1 MVTDEQDLLIDRD
14 ERGVVTL
21 TLNRPE
27 VRNAFSEA
35 MMRGLVEVFE
45 DVADDDEVR
54 AVVLTGNG
62 KAFSAGA
69 DLKWMSSLLDGSFDD
84 HVEDSRGFER
94 MLRAVHDAPMPV
106 LAKVNGH
113 ALGGASGLLGCVDIA
128 VAATGARFGF
138 TEVKLG
144 LVPAM
149 ISAYVQPRIGLANAR
164 RYFLTGEIFDT
175 HTAHRIGLV
184 HEVCEPEQLDATFDA
199 ILGEVLFAGPQA
211 QREIKPLI
219 AAIDASD
226 GPAATEQLRVELISR
241 IRTSDEAQ
249 LRMRAFLDGKR

>member
-1 MVTDEQDLLIDRD
+1 MTDEHLLTERD
-14 ERGVVTL
+14 DRGVVTL

-35 MMRGLVEVFE
+35 MMRGLVETFE
-45 DVADDDEVR
+45 GLADDDEVR
-54 AVVLTGNG
+54 AVVLTGSG
-62 KAFSAGA
+62 SAFSAGA

-94 MLRAVHDAPMPV
+94 MLRAVHDAPVPV

-128 VAATGARFGF
+128 VAATGAKFGF
-138 TEVKLG
+138 TEAKLG

-175 HTAHRIGLV
+175 ETAYRIGLV
-184 HEVCEPEQLDATFDA
+184 HEMCAPEELDATFDA

-219 AAIDASD
+219 AAVAASA
-226 GPAATEQLRVELISR
+226 GPADTERFRVELISR
-241 IRTSDEAQ
+241 IRTTDEAQ
-249 LRMRAFLDGKR
+249 QRMRAFLEGKR

>member
-1 MVTDEQDLLIDRD
+1 MATDAQDLLIDRD
-14 ERGVVTL
+14 DRGVVTL

-35 MMRGLVEVFE
+35 MMRGLVETFE
-45 DVADDDEVR
+45 DLADDAEVR
-54 AVVLTGNG
+54 AVVLTGSG
-62 KAFSAGA
+62 TAFSAGA
-69 DLKWMSSLLDGSFDD
+69 DLTWMSSLVDGSFED
-84 HVEDSRGFER
+84 HVENSRGFER
-94 MLRAVHDAPMPV
+94 MLRAVYDAPMPV

-113 ALGGASGLLGCVDIA
+113 ALGGASGLLSCVDIA
-128 VAATGARFGF
+128 VAATGAKFGF

-149 ISAYVQPRIGLANAR
+149 ISAYVQPRIGPTNAR
-164 RYFLTGEIFDT
+164 RYFLTGEVFDT
-175 HTAHRIGLV
+175 ATAVRIGLV
-184 HEVCEPEQLDATFDA
+184 HEACEPDDLDATFDRV
-199 ILGEVLFAGPQA
+199 LGELLMAGPQA

-226 GPAATEQLRVELISR
+226 HPADTEQLRVELISR

-249 LRMRAFLDGKR
+249 QRMRAFLERRG

>member
-1 MVTDEQDLLIDRD
+1 MTDEQDLLIDRD
-14 ERGVVTL
+14 DRGVVTL

-35 MMRGLVEVFE
+35 MMRGLVQTFE
-45 DVADDDEVR
+45 DLADDDGVR
-54 AVVLTGNG
+54 AIVLTGSG
-62 KAFSAGA
+62 SAFSAGA
-69 DLKWMSSLLDGSFDD
+69 DLTWMSSLVDGSFED
-84 HVEDSRGFER
+84 HVENSRDFER

-113 ALGGASGLLGCVDIA
+113 ALAGASGLLSCVDIA
-128 VAATGARFGF
+128 IGVTGAKFGF

-149 ISAYVQPRIGLANAR
+149 ISAYVQPRIGPANAR
-164 RYFLTGEIFDT
+164 RYFLTGEVFDT
-175 HTAHRIGLV
+175 ATAVRIGLV
-184 HEVCEPEQLDATFDA
+184 HEACEPDDLDATFDRV
-199 ILGEVLFAGPQA
+199 LGELLMAGPQA

-226 GPAATEQLRVELISR
+226 HPADTEQLRVELISR

-249 LRMRAFLDGKR
+249 QRMRFFLERKG